1 MTAITLKDAISA
13 ACAAQRINGRY
24 IKRYEADKEKGEE
37 SNGALM
43 RDLLNPDIEHVKIL
57 PQDIES
63 AEQILEYLDSKMF
76 ELIGGTLHDYWR
88 NLVLLTEQKEFLA
101 NDYKTLALIASV
113 PSSYKNAIARE
124 NARDEIT
131 TLQANSRH
139 FGKVGDNFEGKVT
152 IISAVF
158 SYNYNKWYHTG
169 LTENNCLVLF
179 PFAEKLDRG
188 TVIILTARIHKHD
201 EDNKTRL
208 HYVRI
213 KMKVPPLLE
222 TKKVLDN
229 HE

>member
-1 MTAITLKDAISA
+1 MTSITLKEAVSA

-43 RDLLNPDIEHVKIL
+43 RDLLNPEIEHVKIL

-76 ELIGGTLHDYWR
+76 ELIGGTLHDYWK
-88 NLVLLTEQKEFLA
+88 NLVLLTEQKEFLSS
-101 NDYKTLALIASV
+101 DYKALALIASV
-113 PSSYKNAIARE
+113 PSSFKNAVDRE
-124 NARDEIT
+124 NARDEIKD
-131 TLQANSRH
+131 LQDKSRH

-158 SYNYNKWYHTG
+158 SYNYNKWYHTA
-169 LTENNCLVLF
+169 LTEDNCLVLF
-179 PFAEKLDRG
+179 PFAEKCERG
-188 TVIILTARIHKHD
+188 SVIILTARIHKHD

-222 TKKVLDN
+222 TKKLLDN
-229 HE
+229 A

>member
-1 MTAITLKDAISA
+1 MTTITLKDAITA

-37 SNGALM
+37 SNGALI
-43 RDLLNPDIEHVKIL
+43 RDILNPEITHVNAL
-57 PQDIES
+57 PQDIEN
-63 AEQILEYLDSKMF
+63 AEQIIEYLDGKMF

-131 TLQANSRH
+131 TLQVNSRH

-169 LTENNCLVLF
+169 LTEDNCLVLF

-188 TVIILTARIHKHD
+188 SVIILTARIHKHD